1 MNTNEIRALIQEHW
15 GDAVLTAINAEP
27 TLQMSFDEFLD
38 HCTARGGNWEG
49 MLLSG
54 LKELRPKVWD
64 AIPDEMGAFSWALI
78 CGTIELCGVS
88 LSDKENN
95 T

>member
-1 MNTNEIRALIQEHW
+1 MDTNEIRAFIQEHW
-15 GDAVLTAINAEP
+15 GDAVLTAIDAEP
-27 TLQMSFDEFLD
+27 ALQMSFDEFLD
-38 HCTARGGNWEG
+38 HCTAHGGNWEG

-54 LKELRPKVWD
+54 LKKLRPKVWN
-64 AIPDEMGAFSWALI
+64 AIPDKMGPFSWILI

-88 LSDKENN
+88 PSDKENN